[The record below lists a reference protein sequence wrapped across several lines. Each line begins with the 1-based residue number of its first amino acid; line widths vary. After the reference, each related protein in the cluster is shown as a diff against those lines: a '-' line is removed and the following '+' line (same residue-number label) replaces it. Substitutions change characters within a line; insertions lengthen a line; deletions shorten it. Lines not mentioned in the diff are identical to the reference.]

1 MGSICQQLGIHT
13 IYASSLDPYPSSKL
27 LSAPSALPALIS
39 RWRWSLPLNTER
51 RQNRKIVPKREFSL
65 IRAKHETETILLHF
79 DIIHDA
85 RRDVIEAVNLLC
97 VGEGNKQV
105 EEVR

>member
-1 MGSICQQLGIHT
+1 M
-13 IYASSLDPYPSSKL
+13 
-27 LSAPSALPALIS
+27 
-39 RWRWSLPLNTER
+39 NTER